1 VSRLYSRRSR
11 NLVSYTYGVCE
22 SVGLRTSVSGAY
34 RVVSTN
40 PEEAIVDF
48 DPDDTTQ
55 YLEGVDYPASK
66 EDLASAAEGNGAPED
81 LVKRLRTLGR
91 PTFSGQ
97 GEVVAELEST
107 PTSG

>member
-1 VSRLYSRRSR
+1 MVP
-11 NLVSYTYGVCE
+11 
-22 SVGLRTSVSGAY
+22 
-34 RVVSTN
+34 TN

-66 EDLASAAEGNGAPED
+66 EE
-81 LVKRLRTLGR
+81 LVERLHTLGR
-91 PTFSGQ
+91 PTFSGPN
-97 GEVVAELEST
+97 EVVAELESS